1 MSVIPK
7 RKPKS
12 KKARALQKAGKTA
25 GKVTVVTKAPKAAAS
40 AWSGKRSGKV
50 IKGALVAVVGLVT
63 LKAVRSKLKGGA
75 EPAPPP
81 PQSYRATTTPASSQ
95 QTGATPDRPT
105 PPTSSAATSAATDD
119 TVASQAIPSPALSEP
134 QESTGANAEP
144 TPDPGQSATPPHHDE
159 PQDDEL
165 KGTN

>member
-105 PPTSSAATSAATDD
+105 PPTSSAGHGAGDGRHGRLVGVERAAGESRRRTE
-119 TVASQAIPSPALSEP
+119 PA
-134 QESTGANAEP
+134 
-144 TPDPGQSATPPHHDE
+144 PDPSQSATRLTATRPPGE
-159 PQDDEL
+159 S
-165 KGTN
+165 